1 MESEENQKQV
11 FPPFPPPLEIAAAI
25 STFPPRRGLLPL
37 SKRKIN
43 PKNQNRKEF
52 SRYRPPYFRSGS
64 FFDENMLEEKRSHS
78 RLVSYRVGFCSTRSR
93 TTTGNV
99 GGVDQNCYGRVR

>member
-64 FFDENMLEEKRSHS
+64 FFDENMLRRETAFDGGWLLGLSQ
-78 RLVSYRVGFCSTRSR
+78 L
-93 TTTGNV
+93 GNFP
-99 GGVDQNCYGRVR
+99 NNLRF